1 MIRKLALVGMVL
13 VVGRGS
19 VAQLSAAIMLS
30 FGFFALQMY
39 TWPYK
44 IEQDN
49 LLRAAT
55 ELHVFIVICTAL
67 VLKND
72 LSWEIIGVDVYDM
85 ILFISFLVLVPG
97 AALLAVISKLRFV
110 QKVLMKQE
118 GANSG
123 VEKRKLSFQLQAL
136 GLANE
141 SDRVTLRRY
150 INGWSVSKKYAAF
163 LSHFKNEAAAEARI
177 LKSELVR
184 TLRAREDQIFLDSDN
199 LSDLRELLNCVVESD
214 ALILIYTNSVLTRPW
229 CLLELVTA
237 VQNNVPIITVRA
249 ANVFAGDVNDI
260 DGILS
265 NLPAY
270 LAEKNPMAEE
280 TLRAFGHDA
289 MSVGNDLRSAFQLE
303 AEQSSQAGTIS
314 FDPHQSAAML
324 QNQVGQ
330 IATALVRRA
339 CPENRSLLADIE
351 SREVEPWPTT
361 RQYAVYIVYDEK
373 SQDITPH
380 VEQIK
385 QWLVDNT
392 DLDENQ
398 VLLQGDEAAA
408 EISTTGPM
416 TAVSKHSDSVLL
428 IQSAKV
434 LHEPRSLVC
443 LYAAA
448 SHSVPLVP
456 VVLTKSKPEDAAL
469 VYDFVAAKSLMENLS
484 VGIGLEASSVLEQ
497 ATAVPADEVGL
508 ALSRVLPNVI
518 SKPLGLS
525 SSEGEFNA
533 QMTEVEATLRRS
545 INAGVEQLQIAF
557 KRIDVNGDGSI
568 SRDEILRAVRK
579 DRGIGEMLGLRGAT
593 GEDMAFEAGRLFE
606 AMDSDGDHHIDL
618 KEFIGYLSGKDQ
630 RSIPGDDAE
639 EVTLVPGDA
648 RP

>member
-177 LKSELVR
+177 LKSDLVR